1 MKPAL
6 AAAALRSVGWAG
18 ACTRHLDGLCWL
30 SACFGLVTQ
39 LTNGF
44 LLAGRRVPSLL
55 GLAPLF
61 SPGLLSLDQGVVLCQ
76 RSGRN
81 MGQPFPAPPGSR
93 LGSCQRKCPCSL
105 LPKPQKAAWPG
116 PRRSATAACSAA
128 AGRLCRS
135 PLKVCQRALRCA
147 AQGSL
152 TSEHLRPLGPFAGHA
167 PSCLPLP
174 PGAGAPLGA
183 GSGEQ
188 AHGFGRQASGL
199 GWVPAEGMEQVP
211 SAAASAFPCQR
222 VPLGQPPASWSSA
235 AHGWLSSLGRSHTRC
250 WRRNDGTTLLFRC
263 ARSPSGSVFH
273 LWG

>member
-18 ACTRHLDGLCWL
+18 ACTRRLDGLCWL

-93 LGSCQRKCPCSL
+93 LCSCQRKCPWSL
-105 LPKPQKAAWPG
+105 LPKPQKAAWPR
-116 PRRSATAACSAA
+116 PRR
-128 AGRLCRS
+128 
-135 PLKVCQRALRCA
+135 
-147 AQGSL
+147 
-152 TSEHLRPLGPFAGHA
+152 
-167 PSCLPLP
+167 
-174 PGAGAPLGA
+174 
-183 GSGEQ
+183 
-188 AHGFGRQASGL
+188 
-199 GWVPAEGMEQVP
+199 
-211 SAAASAFPCQR
+211 
-222 VPLGQPPASWSSA
+222 
-235 AHGWLSSLGRSHTRC
+235 GWLSSLGRSHTRC
-250 WRRNDGTTLLFRC
+250 WWRNDGTTLFFRC